1 MKNFRTLILTIVA
14 LVAASTGAQASPYL
28 RQFRDIKLPTQ
39 KVMELQTITN
49 PIVATANRILTTN
62 AGPTSAAALNITS
75 FTAQPDVPR
84 NITITPTGTTTDVE
98 SCVITIT
105 GTNFFGRSITDTIT
119 FAANANALVAGTKAF
134 KTVTNVAFPAD
145 CESGGFAATWT
156 IGVGE
161 KLGAKRCMASPGH
174 LVFSTI
180 DGAYE
185 ATRATVTADSN
196 EVEKNT
202 FDFNGTMDGT
212 SDFEAFFVQNFG
224 CMPGSQ

>member
-1 MKNFRTLILTIVA
+1 MKNFQILMLTIVA
-14 LVAASTGAQASPYL
+14 LLTAPAHASPYL

-49 PIVATANRILTTN
+49 PVAADNDRILTTN
-62 AGPTSAAALNITS
+62 AGPTAADALTISS

-98 SCVITIT
+98 SCVVTIT
-105 GTNFFGRSITDTIT
+105 GTNFFGDAITDTIT
-119 FAANANALVAGTKAF
+119 FAANASTIGTGTKAF
-134 KTVTNVAFPAD
+134 KTVTSVAFPAD
-145 CESGGFAATWT
+145 CESGGFAATWI

-161 KLGAKRCMASPGH
+161 KLGAKRCMASAGH

-185 ATRATVTADSN
+185 TTRATVTADSN

-212 SDFEAFFVQNFG
+212 SDFEAFFIQNFG
-224 CMPGSQ
+224 CLPSN